1 MSVVAAAVIGSAVVG
16 GVTSY
21 VSAEKAGK
29 EAEKG
34 SQRAADA
41 TVQATTMQI
50 DELRRQYDYQQ
61 QVLQPQIQQQYNAQ
75 RAYADLLG
83 IGGPATPG
91 TQAPPGT
98 APSQPG
104 RVTQQGRYPGAAQ
117 PAAGGQPPVDQAR
130 LAVLQEQLRNAEYQ
144 TTAGSG
150 GEGTMRRRADARQ
163 QANYLRQQIFDLEN
177 PQVQFDALGGAPTM
191 GAPGTSGLADR
202 TGPRFDPATGAFVDP
217 NLDPTQLRDVEELSG
232 QVRGN
237 LLAGT
242 TAEEDPYNQYLRQ
255 NRIAAAT
262 PEESLMVQRTGD
274 VLAAEGAAGT
284 GVYGDVF
291 ETSPGYAFQIE
302 EMQRE
307 LDRQGSAGGK
317 YGGRAVIEAQRRA
330 QGEAAGEY
338 YNWAQGRT
346 SDLQRQA
353 AAEQYD
359 IGRGDQAYQGYETQ
373 RISDVQRQDRGYEDY
388 LRRREGDAARLDAA
402 TAARDRM
409 TATDRQRQDQAYY
422 NYLSNVQG
430 MAGFGGG
437 PAGTAVE
444 AAGAQGG
451 AVAGAYGTQGSQLA
465 TNYANQG
472 ISQANVTYAQ
482 GAGVNQALQAGA
494 SNWLTAGQAG
504 MLPAWA
510 S

>member
-1 MSVVAAAVIGSAVVG
+1 MSFVAAAIIGSAVVG

-29 EAEKG
+29 AAEKG

-41 TVQATTMQI
+41 TIQSTTMQI
-50 DELRRQYDYQQ
+50 DELKRQYDYQQ
-61 QVLQPQIQQQYNAQ
+61 QVLLPQIQNQYNAQ
-75 RAYADLLG
+75 RAYSDLLG

-91 TQAPPGT
+91 QAPPGT

-117 PAAGGQPPVDQAR
+117 PGAGGQPPVDQAR
-130 LAVLQEQLRNAEYQ
+130 LSALQEQLRNAEYQ

-150 GEGTMRRRADARQ
+150 GAGTMRRRADARQ
-163 QANYLRQQIFDLEN
+163 QVQFLQQQISDIEN
-177 PQVQFDALGGAPTM
+177 PQFDALSQAPTM

-202 TGPRFDPATGAFVDP
+202 TGERFDPVTGAFVDP
-217 NLDPTQLRDVEELSG
+217 NLDPTRLRDVEELSG

-242 TAEEDPYNQYLRQ
+242 TAEADPYRQYLEE

-274 VLAAEGAAGT
+274 VRAAEGAAGT

-338 YNWAQGRT
+338 YNWAEGRT

-373 RISDVQRQDRGYEDY
+373 RIADVGRQDRGYEDY

-402 TAARDRM
+402 TAERDRLSGV
-409 TATDRQRQDQAYY
+409 DLSRQDQAYQ
-422 NYLSNVQG
+422 NYLANLSGV
-430 MAGFGGG
+430 AGFGGG
-437 PAGTAVE
+437 PAATAVE
-444 AAGAQGG
+444 AAGTQGG
-451 AVAGAYGTQGSQLA
+451 AVAGAYRGQGSALA
-465 TNYANQG
+465 SNYANQG

-482 GAGVNQALQAGA
+482 GANINNALQGGVT
-494 SNWLTAGQAG
+494 NWLTYRNQ
-504 MLPAWA
+504 
-510 S
+510 